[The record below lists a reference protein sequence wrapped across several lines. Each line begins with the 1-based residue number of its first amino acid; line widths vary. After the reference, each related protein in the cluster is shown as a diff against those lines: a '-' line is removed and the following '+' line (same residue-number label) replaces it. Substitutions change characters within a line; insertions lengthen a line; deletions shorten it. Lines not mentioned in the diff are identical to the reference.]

1 MHDRFDAARLERILR
16 SDFELGQ
23 HEEIFVAFSGGLDS
37 TTLLHALVSI
47 DSIDPERITALHFN
61 HALNEQAGAWELH
74 CKEQCRL
81 RGVRMESHPMQP
93 GDPRGRGTE
102 AMARE
107 ARYEWLQAQMSMG
120 SVLMTAHHL
129 NDQVET
135 VLANFFRGSGVRGL
149 AGIRKSRSLTYGSL
163 WRPLLGVERESI
175 VEYAIEHGLQWIED
189 PMNVD
194 CRYTRNHLRHRVLPV
209 VREKWRGVDGVI
221 ARSAEN
227 WLDASELLDE
237 IAESDLAAMRRCRE
251 GRFNL
256 VSISD
261 LTSHGRRRMT
271 NALRMWFVQCGFEI
285 PHRRRLFNVID
296 SLIAEKR
303 EPTCLVSWPGAEVR
317 RYRDWLYLSATRQR
331 TTFTTLNWDRNATD
345 PVLIHDRRLV
355 AHPAQGAGIRSSV
368 YDNSTIVIRPRRGGE
383 SCQVPGSLYH
393 KKLKKIFQ
401 EKGIPPWQRNDIPLL
416 YIGDSLAGVVGVCYC
431 QPYAAGENEPGVTFE
446 LIEKEGAHK

>member
-1 MHDRFDAARLERILR
+1 MHDRFDDGLLERILR
-16 SDFELGQ
+16 LEFDLGR

-37 TTLLHALVSI
+37 TALLHALVSI
-47 DSIDPERITALHFN
+47 DSIDPERITALHVN
-61 HALNEQAGAWELH
+61 HGLSEQAGAWEQH

-81 RGVRMESHPMQP
+81 RGVRMKSHPVEP

-135 VLANFFRGSGVRGL
+135 ILANIFRGSGVRGL
-149 AGIRKSRSLTYGSL
+149 VGIRKSRSLARGSL
-163 WRPLLGVERESI
+163 WRPLLGVAHKSI
-175 VEYAIEHGLQWIED
+175 ATYAIEHGLKWIED

-194 CRYTRNHLRHRVLPV
+194 CRHTRNHIRHRVLPV
-209 VREKWRGVDGVI
+209 VREKWQGVDGVI

-237 IAESDLAAMRRCRE
+237 IAESDLASMRHCRE

-256 VSISD
+256 LSVSD
-261 LTSHGRRRMT
+261 LNSHGRRRMT
-271 NALRMWFVQCGFEI
+271 NALRMWFVHCGFEI
-285 PHRRRLFNVID
+285 PHRRRLLSVID
-296 SLIAEKR
+296 SLIAE
-303 EPTCLVSWPGAEVR
+303 EPVPTCLVSWPGAEVR
-317 RYRDWLYLSATRQR
+317 RYRDWLYLSATRER
-331 TTFTTLNWDRNATD
+331 TTFSTLNWDRNATE
-345 PVLIHDRRLV
+345 PVLINDRRLV
-355 AHPAQGAGIRSSV
+355 AHPARGTGIRRSV
-368 YDNSTIVIRPRRGGE
+368 YDNSTITIRHRRGGE
-383 SCQVPGSLYH
+383 SCQGPRSLYH

-401 EKGIPPWQRNDIPLL
+401 EKGIPPWQRDDIPLL

-431 QPYAAGENEPGVTFE
+431 QPYAAEENEPGVTFE
-446 LIEKEGAHK
+446 LVETEGAHK